1 MKLLGI
7 ELHRV
12 RMALRT
18 PFRTSYGVEAGREIL
33 LVRVVTDDG
42 DGWAECA
49 AQAVPAFSS
58 EYVDGAHDVIRRHLA
73 PRLLAAG
80 EVSAEQVAP
89 LLAGVRGH
97 QMAKAALETALLDAQ
112 LRRYGM
118 PLARYLGAV
127 RDAVAVGVS
136 VGIAGSPAELLD
148 TVDRYLAQG
157 YPRIKLKIEPGW
169 DIEPLTA
176 VRQRFPDVPLQVDA
190 NTAYRRTDLDRLTR
204 LDEFG
209 LLLIEQPFAPDDLAA
224 HAELARRM
232 RTPIC
237 LDESVTSARAA
248 ATAIAAGACSI
259 VNIKPARVGG
269 YLEAR
274 RVHDVCAALD
284 VPVWCGGMLE
294 TGLGRAA
301 NIAFAALPNC
311 LLPGDISASERYWER
326 DLTEP
331 FRLVNGALR
340 VPDGPGVGVAP
351 DPAFL
356 AEITTGV
363 EYLQA
368 EPQRSFDRSE

>member
-1 MKLLGI
+1 MKLVGI
-7 ELHRV
+7 ELRRV
-12 RMALRT
+12 RMTLRA
-18 PFRTSYGVEAGREIL
+18 PFQTSYGVETGRQIL
-33 LVRVVTDDG
+33 LVRVVTDDT

-73 PRLLAAG
+73 PRLLAASD
-80 EVSAEQVAP
+80 VTAERVGP

-97 QMAKAALETALLDAQ
+97 PMAKAALETALLDAQ

-127 RDAVAVGVS
+127 CDAVPVGVS
-136 VGIAGSPAELLD
+136 VGIAASLAELLD
-148 TVDRYLAQG
+148 TVDGYLAQG
-157 YPRIKLKIEPGW
+157 YPRIKLKIQPGW
-169 DIEPLTA
+169 DIEPVAA
-176 VRQRFPDVPLQVDA
+176 VRERFPEVPLQVDA
-190 NTAYRRTDLDRLTR
+190 NTAYRRMDFDRLSR
-204 LDEFG
+204 LDEFE
-209 LLLIEQPFAPDDLAA
+209 LSLIEQPFAPDDLAA
-224 HAELARRM
+224 HADLARRV

-248 ATAIAAGACSI
+248 AAAIACGACSI

-274 RVHDVCAALD
+274 RVHDACAALD

-301 NIAFAALPNC
+301 NVAFAALPNC
-311 LLPGDISASERYWER
+311 LLPGDISASDRYWER

-331 FRLVNGALR
+331 FRLIGGTLR
-340 VPDGPGVGVAP
+340 VPDAPGLGVVP

-356 AEITTGV
+356 AEITTAT

-368 EPQRSFDRSE
+368 GSERSFDQHE